1 MGKKYDYE
9 RNVPAREALAAR
21 EEGYALGVAWAA
33 EKGEKIIEELRAE
46 RWLDCEQA
54 VIQTRTCFDC
64 GAHVVLGD
72 VTEPCV
78 RRFEGSVSCSNDKCG
93 KQYTVVL
100 ESSVSCTGMFRRAG
114 QGVSR
119 KGER

>member
-1 MGKKYDYE
+1 MEKYDYE
-9 RNVPAREALAAR
+9 SESPEVLAAR

-64 GAHVVLGD
+64 GARVVLGD

-78 RRFEGSVSCSNDKCG
+78 RRCEGNAACSNDECG
-93 KQYTVVL
+93 KLYTVVL

-114 QGVSR
+114 R
-119 KGER
+119 